1 MSNDYL
7 DSQEFNTNPYES
19 ASTLRGLE
27 TENSLFDALLSLAR
41 WQIFLCA
48 LGFMV
53 IGVALLI
60 VLIALFLGGSGRWF
74 FTMDVC
80 FVAFVIYTVPAIFLL
95 RASRAIREFATKRT
109 GTLTLA
115 IEAQRSFWR
124 MMVVIACFVL
134 GLYVTAVVA
143 GAFVGVSIS
152 GISF

>member
-1 MSNDYL
+1 MS
-7 DSQEFNTNPYES
+7 QQAHCAAWRQRKVF
-19 ASTLRGLE
+19 
-27 TENSLFDALLSLAR
+27 FDALLSLAR

-53 IGVALLI
+53 IGVALLV
-60 VLIALFLGGSGRWF
+60 VLIALLLGGGGRWF
-74 FTMDVC
+74 FAMDIC
-80 FVAFVIYTVPAIFLL
+80 FVAFVIYTVPAIYLL
-95 RASRAIREFATKRT
+95 RASRAIREFATKRN

-124 MMVVIACFVL
+124 IMVFIACFVL

-143 GAFVGVSIS
+143 SAFAGVSMF